1 MRENTTMPREI
12 EFTRRETELKEMKEA
27 LEQNSIVAYYCFDNS
42 GLSQFLKKLCID
54 MNTEKQLCFYIDCE
68 KQTSVAV
75 QIAEQIFSEC
85 DENQLKKYTIDG
97 GEVLTQVLKSLVS
110 SASVLTFLSPAANI
124 GKVSVDLI
132 NAIKN
137 TLDVDI
143 DHLSD
148 YKIEKALISMFHKMD
163 ASGKGQ
169 SACILLDNAGALSA
183 VSLEFV
189 AKLFPI
195 NNMKIL
201 LTLPQRHGHVGAEI
215 LSKLSFENFIPY
227 TMKKTFQRPD
237 NYLIS
242 GLFQYY
248 KKPIEE
254 GYYNIFEKYDRD
266 IHIIMSF
273 IRGFN
278 MNFIQ
283 LNKESLCILKIMLTL
298 DTYINIDI
306 LYRVFEKAMHAPF
319 GVSNENFKLTID
331 QLVKSNI
338 IEVDSEQNVHLNKNL
353 VTEQEVAVSLIE
365 KLTISR
371 YIIESF
377 EMHKSEMTIPQLKF
391 AIHNLDKDYNRRKTY
406 ILLLLHKQKG
416 KEKIEQPY
424 LDMLFYLD
432 NKEDLI
438 QVCSL
443 YYNMQ
448 VYDVPYL
455 KLQQHPK
462 FLCERECQILLALL
476 QERMHKEDYCQKL
489 WELVYSSSNINEKCL
504 IMAVLFTALYND
516 GENQQC
522 NDILYNK
529 DFKYYYEN
537 FQESQYYHFLLRNI
551 SYYMEDVEI
560 GIRNYNYCLT
570 KFKNSDPVNYNRTVS
585 NFVGYLMKYEH
596 NSHAKIILQDKIKEV
611 KSILEFNDSR
621 YLYLNMNYGIY
632 LMREL
637 DEDPTQYFEV
647 FLSDSGTT
655 ETPYIYARIN
665 QALYVAKKD
674 PAKSLSLLDEIFYD
688 SIDGSNVTPTKI
700 LYKINRILV
709 EYMNGM
715 CNTTLLNEI
724 KNEPLRGDVKD
735 AEAIYSF
742 YSHRFV
748 NKIEFQD
755 SDWKAQFHPGCIF
768 YHGFDAELVLST
780 LAKPSF
786 NI

>member
-1 MRENTTMPREI
+1 MPREI
-12 EFTRRETELKEMKEA
+12 EFTRRENELKEAKRA
-27 LEQNSIVAYYCFDNS
+27 LEQYSFVAYYCFDNS

-54 MNTEKQLCFYIDCE
+54 MNTEKELCFYIDCE

-85 DENQLKKYTIDG
+85 DKNQLKKYTIDG
-97 GEVLTQVLKSLVS
+97 GEVLTQVLKSLIS
-110 SASVLTFLSPAANI
+110 SASVLTFLSPSANI
-124 GKVSVDLI
+124 GKISVDLI

-137 TLDVDI
+137 TIDVDI

-148 YKIEKALISMFHKMD
+148 YKVEKALINMFHKMD
-163 ASGKGQ
+163 AKEH
-169 SACILLDNAGALSA
+169 SACILLDNASALS
-183 VSLEFV
+183 SDSIEFV

-195 NNMKIL
+195 NKIKIL
-201 LTLPQRHGHVGAEI
+201 LTLPQLPGCLGAEI
-215 LSKLSFENFIPY
+215 LSKLSFESYIPY
-227 TMKKTFQRPD
+227 TMEKIFQRPD

-248 KKPIEE
+248 KKPIESE
-254 GYYNIFEKYDRD
+254 YYNIFERYDRN

-306 LYRVFEKAMHAPF
+306 LYKVFVKAMHAPW
-319 GVSNENFKLTID
+319 GVSYEDFKLIID
-331 QLVKSNI
+331 QLVKSDI
-338 IEVDSEQNVHLNKNL
+338 IEVDSDQNIHLNKNL
-353 VTEQEVAVSLIE
+353 VTEHEVAVSLIE

-371 YIIESF
+371 DIIESF

-391 AIHNLDKDYNRRKTY
+391 AIHNLDKDYNRRKAY

-416 KEKIEQPY
+416 QKKIEQQY

-432 NKEDLI
+432 KKEDLI

-455 KLQQHPK
+455 RLQQHSD
-462 FLCERECQILLALL
+462 FLHERECQILLALL
-476 QERMHKEDYCQKL
+476 QERRHKEDYCQKL
-489 WELVYSSSNINEKCL
+489 WGLVDSSSNINEKCL

-529 DFKYYYEN
+529 DFEYYYEN

-611 KSILEFNDSR
+611 KSILEFNDSK

-674 PAKSLSLLDEIFYD
+674 PAKSLSLLDDIFYD
-688 SIDGSNVTPTKI
+688 SIVGSNVTPTKI

-715 CNTTLLNEI
+715 CNTTLLKEI
-724 KNEPLRGDVKD
+724 KDEPLRGDIKD
-735 AEAIYSF
+735 AESIYSF
-742 YSHRFV
+742 YSHRFL
-748 NKIEFQD
+748 NKIKFQD
-755 SDWKAQFHPGCIF
+755 SDWKEQFHPGCIF
-768 YHGFDAELVLST
+768 YHGFDAELILST

-786 NI
+786 KI